1 MDDGLNKQ
9 IKNDQNI
16 LIKKEK
22 SEQVYHEVNQ
32 SLKTI

>member
-16 LIKKEK
+16 LKKKEK
-22 SEQVYHEVNQ
+22 SEQIYQEVNQ

>member
-22 SEQVYHEVNQ
+22 SEQIYQEVNQ

>member
-1 MDDGLNKQ
+1 MNDGLNKQ

-22 SEQVYHEVNQ
+22 SEQIYQEVNQ

>member
-1 MDDGLNKQ
+1 MDDGLNEQ

-16 LIKKEK
+16 LTKKEK
-22 SEQVYHEVNQ
+22 SEQIYQELNQ